1 MQVLLIKFV
10 YNFKSNWHISNAVGK
25 HSHKLSNK
33 QSVENFHLN
42 RTPATC
48 TMGLVFCLLWIGT
61 LNAVSVDPC
70 LNYREVEAVEVVH
83 PREGLLGALVNLEG
97 EDFEMHGVMKVMI
110 W

>member
-1 MQVLLIKFV
+1 MLDVIIK
-10 YNFKSNWHISNAVGK
+10 I
-25 HSHKLSNK
+25 L
-33 QSVENFHLN
+33 Q
-42 RTPATC
+42 TPATC

-83 PREGLLGALVNLEG
+83 LREGLLGALVNLEG

-110 W
+110 CQTELIGRNSYGI